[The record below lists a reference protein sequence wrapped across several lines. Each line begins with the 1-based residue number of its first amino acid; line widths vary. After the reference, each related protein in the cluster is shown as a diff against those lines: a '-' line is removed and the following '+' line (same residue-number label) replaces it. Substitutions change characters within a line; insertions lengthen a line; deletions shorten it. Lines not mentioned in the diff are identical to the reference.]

1 MDTIMKKIEKAKEKS
16 YRGEPVGVHM
26 SVRIPPILVEG
37 AIAHMNENGITSL
50 NAAIVDLLEEGVISA
65 GTK

>member
-1 MDTIMKKIEKAKEKS
+1 MDTILKKIDKAKEKS
-16 YRGEPVGVHM
+16 YRGQPVGVHL
-26 SVRIPPILVEG
+26 SLRVPPLLLEG

-50 NAAIVDLLEEGVISA
+50 NGAIVDLIEEGIISA